1 MGSGSLTSVLF
12 CDLVASSTNIQVPF
26 RRLPGRFLEGMKHV
40 NRVAEL
46 RHVKDAVL
54 ITALFDTDLIC
65 PGPDRLHWLKICR
78 LFASL
83 DLVKLEACL
92 PAGIFRECPKVLS
105 ARPNKSE
112 FLHEQLEYFVLRPQP
127 VYRSRYKMVPV
138 AFPSSR
144 RVGQPAP
151 LISPVSPPPRTA
163 RTTPSPRRAQAVAG
177 RACTRSARCGAPR
190 RSSTRGQIGRGRPG

>member
-1 MGSGSLTSVLF
+1 MGSGSPTSVLF

-92 PAGIFRECPKVLS
+92 PAGIFRK
-105 ARPNKSE
+105 R
-112 FLHEQLEYFVLRPQP
+112 
-127 VYRSRYKMVPV
+127 
-138 AFPSSR
+138 SSR
-144 RVGQPAP
+144 LAPTKASSCTSSWSILYWGHNPYIGADIKWSRLLSRPAEGSGSR
-151 LISPVSPPPRTA
+151 LRSFPPHHRRPGPRERHRLLA
-163 RTTPSPRRAQAVAG
+163 KRRRARVERVAALLG
-177 RACTRSARCGAPR
+177 VEQHVEA
-190 RSSTRGQIGRGRPG
+190 

>member
-112 FLHEQLEYFVLRPQP
+112 FLHEQLEYFVLGPQP

-138 AFPSSR
+138 TFPSSR

-151 LISPVSPPPRTA
+151 LISPAPPPPRTA

-177 RACTRSARCGAPR
+177 RVCSRSARCGAPR
-190 RSSTRGQIGRGRPG
+190 RSSTRGQIELGLPG

>member
-112 FLHEQLEYFVLRPQP
+112 FLHEQLEYFVLGPQP

-144 RVGQPAP
+144 RVGQLAP
-151 LISPVSPPPRTA
+151 LIFPAPPPPRPV
-163 RTTPSPRRAQAVAG
+163 RTTPSPR
-177 RACTRSARCGAPR
+177 
-190 RSSTRGQIGRGRPG
+190 